1 MQAPVAIPDVRFNR
15 DHFHYPVIND
25 TRSTC
30 KVHLQKVKTINS
42 CAICGVS
49 CALCLVLKGITHC
62 KTMFMVMKVVMAP
75 VAKRREREAIS
86 KRKKKIF
93 EKFFSVKEQ
102 LLCVVEALDLWLYDP

>member
-1 MQAPVAIPDVRFNR
+1 
-15 DHFHYPVIND
+15 
-25 TRSTC
+25 
-30 KVHLQKVKTINS
+30 
-42 CAICGVS
+42 
-49 CALCLVLKGITHC
+49 
-62 KTMFMVMKVVMAP
+62 MFMVMKVVMAP

>member
-1 MQAPVAIPDVRFNR
+1 MQALVAIPDVRFNR

-30 KVHLQKVKTINS
+30 KVHLQKVKTIYS
-42 CAICGVS
+42 CAICGVR
-49 CALCLVLKGITHC
+49 LCPVPCFERYHTLQNYVYDESRDGPSGQKKG
-62 KTMFMVMKVVMAP
+62 
-75 VAKRREREAIS
+75 EEAIS

-93 EKFFSVKEQ
+93 DKFFSVKEQ